1 MQELFEKN
9 RQFLHFWEMAIKIFH
24 SVTDIYYVNSQ
35 TKQIVF
41 TL

>member
-1 MQELFEKN
+1 MQELFEKIN
-9 RQFLHFWEMAIKIFH
+9 NFCIFWKMAIKIFH